1 MADVVADYGLRARRA
16 PTSPRDADAT
26 RAVAVI
32 DRALTPIRNS
42 KTT

>member
-1 MADVVADYGLRARRA
+1 MAYRRFSTRLRARRA
-16 PTSPRDADAT
+16 PTTPRDADAAT
-26 RAVAVI
+26 AVAVI